1 MFPAEAA
8 RQFGG
13 QTAQGLARG
22 VDEIPVA
29 LDGLVL
35 GDESLH
41 VRTLQWLHG
50 RAGCGRP
57 LRLRRNFTTRCCAA
71 QKRRNDSGGPRPPQ
85 VAGSRERPPAPNRA
99 KRGRPGYRDAALL
112 RSLLRRPRRVP
123 SPPSTPPAAGS
134 LQALADRCVQC
145 GLCLPVC
152 PTYAQEPLETES
164 PRGRIALLKAWDNGT
179 LAPTEAGDAHLDHC
193 LGCRRCESVCPAGVE
208 YGALLTLGRAQ
219 QRQRRRP
226 GIRQRTAEALAARPR
241 LRAGVFA
248 LYRRAWPWL
257 PAAWRPMPRPPAET
271 PRPPG
276 RPAPR
281 INEDASATVAVF
293 VGCFAEHYEGPA
305 RAALARLLAALG
317 IDAAFPDHPSCCGA
331 LHAHA
336 GDTDRAATL
345 SRAVSVDFASADI
358 VLSLASGCHGAL
370 GETLGERAVDAL
382 AFLAQRADALS
393 FSPCRERI
401 ALHVPC
407 TQRTVAKSDDALRRL
422 LARVPDL
429 ELVALDAGFGCCGA
443 AGTQMLTD
451 PERAARFR
459 RPLLDPLA
467 GSGATRLLSAN
478 IGCRLHLA
486 NGTEIPVQHPLEF
499 LAERL
504 I

>member
-1 MFPAEAA
+1 M
-8 RQFGG
+8 
-13 QTAQGLARG
+13 L
-22 VDEIPVA
+22 
-29 LDGLVL
+29 
-35 GDESLH
+35 
-41 VRTLQWLHG
+41 
-50 RAGCGRP
+50 
-57 LRLRRNFTTRCCAA
+57 
-71 QKRRNDSGGPRPPQ
+71 
-85 VAGSRERPPAPNRA
+85 
-99 KRGRPGYRDAALL
+99 
-112 RSLLRRPRRVP
+112 
-123 SPPSTPPAAGS
+123 SPPSTPPPSGS
-134 LQALADRCVQC
+134 LRALADRCVQC

-164 PRGRIALLKAWDNGT
+164 PRGRIALLKAWDSGA
-179 LAPTEAGDAHLDHC
+179 LAPTEAGDTHLDHC

-208 YGALLTLGRAQ
+208 YGALLTLGRAR

-226 GIRQRTAEALAARPR
+226 GLRQRAAETLAARPR

-271 PRPPG
+271 PRPTS

-281 INEDASATVAVF
+281 TSDGAPANVAVF

-317 IDAAFPDHPSCCGA
+317 IDAIAPERSTCCGA

-336 GDTDRAATL
+336 GDTERAATL
-345 SRAVSVDFASADI
+345 RTAVSAEFASADL
-358 VLSLASGCHGAL
+358 VLGLASGCHDSLRDAL
-370 GETLGERAVDAL
+370 GKRAVDAL
-382 AFLAQRADALS
+382 TFLAEHADTLKFA
-393 FSPCRERI
+393 PCRERI

-407 TQRTVAKSDDALRRL
+407 TQTTVAKSDGALRAL
-422 LARVPDL
+422 LGRVPEL
-429 ELVALDAGFGCCGA
+429 EIVELGGGCCGA

-459 RPLLDPLA
+459 QPLLDRLA
-467 GSGATRLLSAN
+467 VNGAGRVLSAN

-486 NGTEIPVQHPLEF
+486 NGTEVPVQHPLEF